1 MKISQLL
8 KEDLIF
14 LDIPAADKFA
24 AIDFLADKMKD
35 AEGVED
41 IDLLRQDIVIRENQ
55 IPTGLENGCAI
66 PHARSEGVTCL
77 VLSFA
82 RLNESADFG
91 AIDGIPARLIFQFGI
106 PPESIAE
113 YLKILAKLSR
123 LLKKSDIRETL
134 LHAQSASDI
143 IQAFAEK

>member
-8 KEDLIF
+8 KEELIF
-14 LDIPAADKFA
+14 LDVPVDDKFA
-24 AIDFLADKMKD
+24 AIDFLADKMRN

-82 RLNESADFG
+82 RLSESIDFG
-91 AIDGIPARLIFQFGI
+91 AMDGVPARLIFQFGI
-106 PPESIAE
+106 PPEFISE

-123 LLKKSDIRETL
+123 LLKKSDIRESL
-134 LHAQSASDI
+134 LNAQSPADI